1 MQKRLKV
8 PSWARAKAALCSTV
22 RLGWVRTTHYR
33 EESLLEFLN
42 LKLAKM
48 RPDGNL
54 HSGQNVPPLRRSI
67 EGTKLP
73 IRVVAVINEMAEW
86 PIINRLGVN
95 ANHISGHR
103 RIIVLPERG
112 SGAGHRPRM
121 AGKRKTPALWA
132 VAEWEGWNILP
143 GTKRLEL
150 H

>member
-22 RLGWVRTTHYR
+22 RLGWMRTTHYR

-54 HSGQNVPPLRRSI
+54 HSGQNVPPLSRSI

-86 PIINRLGVN
+86 PIINRLWVN

-103 RIIVLPERG
+103 RIIVPPK
-112 SGAGHRPRM
+112 SQGAFRRYQRVRSWISITQGVRTVFVYANEGRHR
-121 AGKRKTPALWA
+121 
-132 VAEWEGWNILP
+132 
-143 GTKRLEL
+143 
-150 H
+150 